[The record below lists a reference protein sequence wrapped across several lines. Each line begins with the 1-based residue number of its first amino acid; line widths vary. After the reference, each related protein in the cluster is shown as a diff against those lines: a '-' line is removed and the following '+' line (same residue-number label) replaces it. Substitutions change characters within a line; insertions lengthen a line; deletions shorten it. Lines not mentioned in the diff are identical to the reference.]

1 MKNVAVFCSGQ
12 TVNGVY
18 KESAIEMGKLLGVNQ
33 YNLVW
38 GAMNQGL
45 MKLVAD
51 TAEQNGAKLIGI
63 TIPSLNEVAR
73 TDLDVRLEVQSVHAR
88 KEKFLEISDA
98 FITLVGGIGTLDEIL
113 EITELKKHRAHDKPI
128 IIINTNHFYD
138 ALLTQMKKMDTEHFF
153 PRPLHELLYFTD
165 TPRGAIDYLGRHLT
179 I

>member
-12 TVNGVY
+12 NVNGVY
-18 KESAIEMGKLLGVNQ
+18 KESAIEMGKLLGINQ

-51 TAEQNGAKLIGI
+51 SAKRHGAKLIGI
-63 TIPSLNEVAR
+63 TVPSLNEVAR
-73 TDLDVRLEVQSVHAR
+73 NELDTRLEVHSVHAR

-98 FITLVGGIGTLDEIL
+98 FVTLVGGIGTLDEIL
-113 EITELKKHRAHDKPI
+113 EITELKKHGMHDKPI

-138 ALLTQMKKMDTEHFF
+138 ALLAQMEKMDAEHFF
-153 PRPLHELLYFTD
+153 PRPLHDLLYITD
-165 TPRGAIDYLGRHLT
+165 TPRGAIDYLGKHLAP
-179 I
+179 

>member
-12 TVNGVY
+12 SVNGIY

-45 MKLVAD
+45 MKLLAD
-51 TAEQNGAKLIGI
+51 SAQHQGAKLIGI

-73 TDLDVRLEVQSVHAR
+73 NDLDVRLEVQSVHAR

-98 FITLVGGIGTLDEIL
+98 FVTLVGGIGTLDEIL

-128 IIINTNHFYD
+128 VIINTNHFYD
-138 ALLTQMKKMDTEHFF
+138 ALLAQMEKMDTEHFF
-153 PRPLHELLYFTD
+153 PRPLHELLYVTD
-165 TPRGAIDYLGRHLT
+165 TPRGAIDYLRRHLT
-179 I
+179 T